1 MMDINI
7 ATDVVGWISTL
18 ILTVTISAQVWQQ
31 WRSKSVAG
39 VSHWLFIGQLSA
51 SLGYTI
57 YSIALHNWV
66 FVVSNTF
73 LFLTAVLGQFL
84 FLRNQR
90 RQKRAEAHP

>member
-1 MMDINI
+1 MDTEV
-7 ATDVVGWISTL
+7 ATDIVGWISTL
-18 ILTVTISAQVWQQ
+18 ILTITISAQVWQQ

-57 YSIALHNWV
+57 YSFALHNWV

-90 RQKRAEAHP
+90 RQARMARHSS